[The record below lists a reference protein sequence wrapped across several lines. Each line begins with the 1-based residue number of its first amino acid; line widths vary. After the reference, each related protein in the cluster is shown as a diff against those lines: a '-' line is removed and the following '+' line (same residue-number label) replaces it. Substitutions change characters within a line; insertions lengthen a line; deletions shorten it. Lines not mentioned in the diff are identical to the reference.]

1 MRNEWLGRRPLIGL
15 VLGLFLGLLAAVP
28 VAAQPS
34 AEAARELVKTV
45 GEDVLDVLEDDSLSD
60 REKFDRLVGLLEG
73 PIDLDLVGRLI
84 LSRHWRAA
92 SEREQEEYLELFREY
107 ALANVSSKLHF
118 YDGQGFEITGA
129 KPLNEHDVMVTTR
142 ITGPEGASLNLDW
155 RLRDRDGQLK
165 AIDVIVEGVS
175 LIVSQRSEFASVI
188 ERGGMDGLLSVLR
201 KRIEEARAR
210 V

>member
-15 VLGLFLGLLAAVP
+15 ALGLFLGLLAAVP
-28 VAAQPS
+28 VAAEPS

-118 YDGQGFEITGA
+118 YDGQDFEITEA

-142 ITGPEGASLNLDW
+142 ITGPEGGPLNLDW

-175 LIVSQRSEFASVI
+175 LIVSQRAEFGSVI
-188 ERGGMDGLLSVLR
+188 ERDGMDGLLSVLR